1 MQAVYSFH
9 WDSSYS
15 PSGIGAYY
23 LNVNG
28 SMYTAYGNNMEISL
42 PENTYVHAEIYAVDG
57 AGQSSDVA
65 AFDFTTAMYVDNTI
79 VRPTMPGNF
88 GADFV
93 RWE

>member
-1 MQAVYSFH
+1 MQAVYNFR

-15 PSGIGAYY
+15 PSGVSVYY

-28 SMYTAYGNNMEISL
+28 SMYTAYGNNIEISL
-42 PENTYVHAEIYAVDG
+42 PEATNVHAEIYAVDG

-65 AFDFTTAMYVDNTI
+65 AFDFTTNTYYVEQPT
-79 VRPTMPGNF
+79 RPTMPGNF

>member
-1 MQAVYSFH
+1 MQAVYNFH

-15 PSGIGAYY
+15 PSGVGVYY

-28 SMYTAYGNNMEISL
+28 SMYTSYGNNMEISL
-42 PENTYVHAEIYAVDG
+42 PENTSIHAEIYAVDN

-65 AFDFTTAMYVDNTI
+65 AFDFTTATYTVEPT
-79 VRPTMPGNF
+79 RPTMPGNF